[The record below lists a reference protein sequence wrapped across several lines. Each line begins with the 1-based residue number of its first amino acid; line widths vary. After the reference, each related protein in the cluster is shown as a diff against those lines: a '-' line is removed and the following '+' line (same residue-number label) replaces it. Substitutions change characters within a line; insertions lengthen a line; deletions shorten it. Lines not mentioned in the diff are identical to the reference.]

1 MQRSGGNNGN
11 IYDLRKDLHRP
22 QEKKKKKETSGST
35 WRVIRHLHRKRRPP
49 AALTAAMALMV
60 SR

>member
-11 IYDLRKDLHRP
+11 IYDLRKDLQRP
-22 QEKKKKKETSGST
+22 QA
-35 WRVIRHLHRKRRPP
+35 P
-49 AALTAAMALMV
+49 TAAMALMV

>member
-11 IYDLRKDLHRP
+11 IYDLRKDLQRP
-22 QEKKKKKETSGST
+22 
-35 WRVIRHLHRKRRPP
+35 RHLHKKKRPP
-49 AALTAAMALMV
+49 AAPTAAMALMV

>member
-11 IYDLRKDLHRP
+11 IYDLRKDLQRP
-22 QEKKKKKETSGST
+22 QA
-35 WRVIRHLHRKRRPP
+35 KRRPP

>member
-11 IYDLRKDLHRP
+11 IYDLRKDLQRP
-22 QEKKKKKETSGST
+22 QAPSQKKETSGST
-35 WRVIRHLHRKRRPP
+35 
-49 AALTAAMALMV
+49 MALMV